1 MTFQEECMKMSAE
14 AHQTVTDIPS
24 RWHKMLRPLAG
35 LHAKLDLIWH
45 FFSNINILFWY
56 ENSPAAI
63 VGSMTPEMEEAAFIF
78 SWLSTCSA
86 DWNGL
91 AIVYKFF
98 LKWSFIVNQPFIA
111 LASQATLLLAWS
123 SCVHCVPCTNC
134 QSNESQFKSVL
145 FTTCLAYLHMFVR
158 NVLWLSIS
166 VHFQRLLFFRFFPVC
181 HFLYS
186 QFCSARLYGVSPPS
200 PVLFVFL
207 QKLKSNFTVAC
218 HIFLCPDRANWVRSS
233 QGCWCVS
240 ELRQWSDLLLDGLI
254 CCSHS
259 EVLVA

>member
-63 VGSMTPEMEEAAFIF
+63 VGSMTPEMEEAEFIF

-166 VHFQRLLFFRFFPVC
+166 VHFQGCYFSAFSQSVIFSIANSVLLGYMEFHLRVLY
-181 HFLYS
+181 FLYFS
-186 QFCSARLYGVSPPS
+186 
-200 PVLFVFL
+200 
-207 QKLKSNFTVAC
+207 KS
-218 HIFLCPDRANWVRSS
+218 
-233 QGCWCVS
+233 
-240 ELRQWSDLLLDGLI
+240 
-254 CCSHS
+254 
-259 EVLVA
+259 